1 MNEELAEA
9 IRIHA
14 TQGLQQFHEHISS
27 KSKEEL
33 QNMLTELIEMYMTDK
48 NSSTLREIVTVR
60 VAGYEHSEG
69 KLGYNGFKKEQG
81 RKKMCEVKPVN
92 VNEGERKKLNGG
104 GNFTDY
110 RWSRFERY
118 SEENPNMLVS
128 GFVSGK
134 LIYILEFPFNC
145 PSFKERIEEQLRRR
159 LPHGNASGRYARSVS
174 FYYKNYKDCAK
185 AVFIEPKLED
195 YKDFLTRSF
204 YNFLKNLRVEC
215 HENA

>member
-1 MNEELAEA
+1 MNEDLAKA
-9 IRIHA
+9 IGIYA
-14 TQGLQQFHEHISS
+14 THGLQQLHKHISN

-33 QNMLTELIEMYMTDK
+33 QNMLAELIEMYLTDK

-60 VAGYEHSEG
+60 VAGYEHGEG
-69 KLGYNGFKKEQG
+69 KLGYNGFRYEQG

-110 RWSRFERY
+110 RWSRFERD

-145 PSFKERIEEQLRRR
+145 PSFKERIKEQLRRR
-159 LPHGNASGRYARSVS
+159 LPHGNTSGRYARSV
-174 FYYKNYKDCAK
+174 
-185 AVFIEPKLED
+185 
-195 YKDFLTRSF
+195 
-204 YNFLKNLRVEC
+204 
-215 HENA
+215 

>member
-1 MNEELAEA
+1 MLA
-9 IRIHA
+9 
-14 TQGLQQFHEHISS
+14 
-27 KSKEEL
+27 
-33 QNMLTELIEMYMTDK
+33 ELIEMYMTDK

-60 VAGYEHSEG
+60 VAGYKHSEE
-69 KLGYNGFKKEQG
+69 KLGYNGFKEEQG

-110 RWSRFERY
+110 RWSRFERD

-145 PSFKERIEEQLRRR
+145 PSFKERIEEQLR
-159 LPHGNASGRYARSVS
+159 SG
-174 FYYKNYKDCAK
+174 FLM
-185 AVFIEPKLED
+185 ETHPED
-195 YKDFLTRSF
+195 MQGLWSSIIKTIKIVQKRFL
-204 YNFLKNLRVEC
+204 
-215 HENA
+215 

>member
-1 MNEELAEA
+1 MNEDLAKA
-9 IRIHA
+9 IGIYA
-14 TQGLQQFHEHISS
+14 THGLQQLHKHISN

-33 QNMLTELIEMYMTDK
+33 QNMLAELIEMYMTDK

-60 VAGYEHSEG
+60 VAGYEHSEE

-110 RWSRFERY
+110 RWSRFERD
-118 SEENPNMLVS
+118 SEENPIMLVS

-159 LPHGNASGRYARSVS
+159 LPHGNASGRYVRSVS

-185 AVFIEPKLED
+185 VVFIEQNWRIIRI
-195 YKDFLTRSF
+195 FLQEVSITF
-204 YNFLKNLRVEC
+204 
-215 HENA
+215 